1 MKKIIILTF
10 LCIMGIQIADA
21 QTIADVGNAIL
32 AQIHSVPNLA
42 YGFSY
47 LCGIGLGIK
56 AGLKFKEHHDS
67 QGQIKLHVP
76 ILYAIGSALLLTI
89 PTVMNTGIS
98 SFGFDQAAQK
108 PFKY

>member
-1 MKKIIILTF
+1 MKKIIVLSVLF
-10 LCIMGIQIADA
+10 LISIQIADA
-21 QTIADVGNAIL
+21 QTIADVGNTIL
-32 AQIHSVPNLA
+32 SQINSIPKLA

-47 LCGIGLGIK
+47 ICGIGLGVK
-56 AGLKFKEHHDS
+56 SALKFKEHHDS

-76 ILYAIGSALLLTI
+76 ILYAIGAACLLTI
-89 PTVMNTGIS
+89 PTVMNIGIS